1 MIPLTI
7 AEEIRTTILDY
18 LATTFNFQD
27 EEAEKALHDF
37 LVPPQRSESQ
47 TEGLFKGPYISLR
60 LPFRKADTG
69 AEIPLEIRPNFL
81 PYAHQLRSFERLSA
95 RDGHQPKPTLITT
108 GTGSGKT
115 ECFLFPVLDYCY
127 AHRGEAGIKA
137 IILYPMNALATDQ
150 SARLARMIA
159 GDPRLKGQVTAGI
172 YIGGEGEQLHG
183 GMGENNL
190 IDDRDVLRK
199 NPPDILLTNYK
210 MLDFLLLR
218 PEDKTLWAENKSE
231 TLRFLVL
238 DELHTY
244 DGAQGS
250 DVACLIR
257 RLKARLNI
265 PEKFLCPI
273 GTSATVTSEKGD
285 TRSLLTGYAEQIFA
299 EPFELDSVIIEDR
312 LNLDEF
318 IPTMSTR
325 DALPVEIDSLKEND
339 GESYDEYINRQTVA
353 WFGAPL
359 TEPEL
364 AEALRSHV
372 FLRAVL
378 AQISASILPLNDLIE
393 KMEKWDPTFSKFVR
407 AQQSLLIQSFLALVA
422 HARVHEGEDLRPFLT
437 CQVQLWVREI
447 SRLMRELNA
456 EPRFFWRDDVPLSSE
471 RRGFPAYFCRE
482 CGHSGWLTYMREG
495 DDYLTD
501 DNRKISSEY
510 FARSR
515 HIRYMYPSPKSDDP
529 DMEGSRVCSE
539 CLTVSSDEICKACN
553 KPTIPV
559 RIYSETSVPKSAK
572 EQPNDLQRC
581 PVCGTDNALSI
592 VGSQAASLSSV
603 AISHL
608 YTSPLNQD
616 KKLLAFTDSVQDAS
630 HRASFF
636 EARTYRFNLRTALQ
650 AALPDD
656 LPIRLNEL
664 TDKVL
669 SHWKSAWKG
678 NKHLNQR
685 VVATF
690 MPPDLRDLQNYKQYM
705 DLTEKSEGDT
715 SAAPIPPELEHDLQ
729 QRLSWEI
736 TMEYGFTA
744 RVGRSLEKVG
754 SSVAYLDPALLGEVA
769 EIIALRLPE
778 EIGSI
783 ENISSDAVR
792 HFLQGLLE
800 RTRIRG
806 GIVHSLLDRYIYNQ
820 GNWYFLTKK
829 ETPLLS
835 PFHKNSPRFP
845 RLLSDTPDG
854 KVFDLFVTSGTRP
867 TWYIDWCRKT
877 FGIKLQIP
885 DINEL
890 YRLVITVLDEKGL
903 LKRYS
908 RANDHSYGIEPRH
921 VWITSH
927 AVILKC
933 DHCGNLNTVPASEKQ
948 EWLHHPCMT
957 FRCSGHYAVEVSS
970 TQHYYREVYRRGQVE
985 RIFAHEHT
993 GLLSRSTREKVEKEF
1008 KTQTRADAT
1017 NLLTATP
1024 TLELGIDI
1032 GDLSSTMAC
1041 SVPPAPANY
1050 LQRIGRAGRKT
1061 GNSLILTLANA
1072 KPHDLYFFE
1081 EPLEMMAGVITPPGC
1096 YLDAPDMLKRQYL
1109 AYCMDTWTA
1118 TYQRVTLLPHN
1129 VSKMLAGISKGG
1141 FPENL
1146 ITFIED
1152 NRQRLIEGFM
1162 EIFGAEISSENQE
1175 KLRLYFSSD
1184 EAFEAIRAA
1193 IADTES
1199 ERKELRSARKVLKAR
1214 RDKLEADRAQF
1225 KDPETELKRIQQDL
1239 HLLLDMIKDIEEQ
1252 YTLNFFTDAGLLPNY
1267 AFPETGVKFEAVISG
1282 FDRKSENAKNY
1293 DLKKYVRAAA
1303 VAIRELAP
1311 SNHFYAE
1318 GRKLTISHIDV
1329 AGREKSIEKWQ
1340 FCDQCSHMELV
1351 QASHFSAACPVC
1363 GSGMW
1368 SDQGQQ
1374 HDMVRFSKAMSYV
1387 DLHDSKVGDEGDNRE
1402 RKQFQTNHYFE
1413 MPSENSGDAVILPSL
1428 PFGFEYHDQVTLR
1441 EINFA
1446 PKNPVGQNIPLAG
1459 EEQPL
1464 QGFKTCRDCGLT
1476 VETARTTDTGQTA
1489 PKHTRNCASATTA
1502 QQIEWEN
1509 IYLYRQVTSEA
1520 IRILLPVSTTL
1531 VEEKMA
1537 TFEAC
1542 LDLALRSKFK
1552 GNPDHLHILSHNE
1565 PAADGSR
1572 RRFLVIYDGVQGGT
1586 GFLKEIAKPEVFF
1599 EMLQLALDSLTS
1611 CRCRLTPEKQA
1622 CYRCLYSY
1630 RVQHD
1635 LKLISRKLGAEML
1648 SEILA
1653 QKDNREHVASL
1664 SQIHIDSLL
1673 ESELEQRFIYALGG
1687 FVKGKSGH
1695 TLSPT
1700 MYNGKQA
1707 WDFRLS
1713 ETNWII
1719 EPQVHLGRAQ
1729 GVDSASRA
1737 DFVFWPQNTQSKPVV
1752 VFTDG
1757 FSYHVKPGQSLGVV
1771 ADDIRKRRSIIDSN
1785 KYWVWSIVWDD
1796 VKAFED
1802 KNKDVDLHF
1811 FTTEQMRFIEQSTS
1825 SLREKSEGSLLK
1837 QNAVAQLIQYLREP
1851 SDESWRQI
1859 AAFISMATLRP
1870 QRPPLQNSILQSK
1883 MDDFC
1888 RSENAPDLSMPAES
1902 VPDGN
1907 LYSIILKGYTT
1918 IFSFMDPESI
1928 KNKRIEEFTVALRLN
1943 DFDIARNQP
1952 EFKEDWNR
1960 FWLLT
1965 NLLQFLPGFV
1975 PVSTEYIRSTA
1986 DEIAPSPVPVE
1997 PAGQEWTQVFKFAA
2011 PEIFSLLLDC
2021 QNANIP
2027 APIIGYELMDNTGR
2041 ISAIAEAAWED
2052 KKIAILVS
2060 DIEENKSFFDSLG
2073 WITFSSG
2080 DTSSALIEYF
2090 QTR

>member
-27 EEAEKALHDF
+27 EEVEKALLDF
-37 LVPPQRSESQ
+37 LAPKPNGETQAD
-47 TEGLFKGPYISLR
+47 GLFKGPYVSLR
-60 LPFRKADTG
+60 LPFRKADAG

-81 PYAHQLRSFERLSA
+81 PYAHQLRSFERLSG
-95 RDGHQPKPTLITT
+95 REGRKPKPTLITT

-159 GDPRLKGQVTAGI
+159 DDPRLKGQVSAGI
-172 YIGGEGEQLHG
+172 YIGGEGEG
-183 GMGENNL
+183 RGSMSENQL

-218 PEDKTLWAENKSE
+218 PEDKTLWAENTTE

-265 PEKFLCPI
+265 PEGFLCPI
-273 GTSATVTSEKGD
+273 GTSATVASEQGD
-285 TRSLLTGYAEQIFA
+285 TRSLLTSYAEQIFD
-299 EPFELDSVIIEDR
+299 ETFELDSVIVEDR
-312 LNLDEF
+312 LSLDEF
-318 IPTMSTR
+318 IPNMPTR
-325 DALPVEIDSLKEND
+325 DSLPAEIELLAEVN
-339 GESYDEYINRQTVA
+339 GESYDDYIRRQTTA
-353 WFGAPL
+353 WFGAFL
-359 TEPEL
+359 SAPEL
-364 AEALRSHV
+364 AQSLRSHA

-378 AQISASILPLNDLIE
+378 AQTSASILPLGELIE
-393 KMEKWDPTFSKFVR
+393 KLEKWDPTFAQFTHE
-407 AQQSLLIQSFLALVA
+407 QQSLLLQSFLALVA
-422 HARVHEGEDLRPFLT
+422 HARTQEGKDLRPFLT

-456 EPRFFWRDDVPLSSE
+456 EPKFFWRDDVPLSSE
-471 RRGFPAYFCRE
+471 RRGLPAYFCRE
-482 CGHSGWLTYMREG
+482 CGHSGWLTFMRDG

-501 DNRKISSEY
+501 DHRKVYNEY
-510 FARSR
+510 FSKTR
-515 HIRYMYPSPKSDDP
+515 HVRYVYPAPKNNEPNLD
-529 DMEGSRVCSE
+529 GFRVCGE
-539 CLTVSSDEICKACN
+539 CLTVSNDEICKACN
-553 KPTIPV
+553 KGTIPV
-559 RIYSETSVPKSAK
+559 HIHFDLSTPST
-572 EQPNDLQRC
+572 PNQQANDMQRC
-581 PVCGTDNALSI
+581 PVCGTDGALSI

-650 AALPDD
+650 AALPEDA
-656 LPIRLNEL
+656 PIRLDEL
-664 TDKVL
+664 TDRVI
-669 SHWKSAWKG
+669 SHWTSAWKG
-678 NKHLNQR
+678 NKYLNQR

-705 DLTEKSEGDT
+705 DLTEKSEGET
-715 SAAPIPPELEHDLQ
+715 VNAPIPSDLDHDLK
-729 QRLSWEI
+729 QRLSWEV

-754 SSVAYLDPALLGEVA
+754 SSVAYLDPALLDEVA

-778 EIGSI
+778 EIGTV
-783 ENISSDAVR
+783 ENVSKDAVR

-800 RTRIRG
+800 RTRTRG
-806 GIVHSLLDRYIYNQ
+806 GIVHPLLGHYAQEQ
-820 GNWYFLTKK
+820 GNWYLLTKK
-829 ETPLLS
+829 QQILMS

-845 RLLSDTPDG
+845 RFLSDANG
-854 KVFDLFVTSGTRP
+854 KVFDLFITAGNRR
-867 TWYIDWCRKT
+867 TWYVDWCQKT
-877 FGIKLQIP
+877 FGDKLQFAE
-885 DINEL
+885 INDL
-890 YRLVITVLDEKGL
+890 YRMTVSVLHEKGL
-903 LKRYS
+903 LKKYPK
-908 RANDHSYGIEPRH
+908 ANDNSYGIEPRH
-921 VWITSH
+921 VWVTH
-927 AVILKC
+927 QAVILKC
-933 DHCGNLNTVPASEKQ
+933 DQCGNLHTVPASEKD
-948 EWLHHPCMT
+948 EWLNHPCMA
-957 FRCSGHYAVEVSS
+957 FRCSGHYSVIIPSA
-970 TQHYYREVYRRGQVE
+970 QHYYREIYRRGQVE

-993 GLLSRSTREKVEKEF
+993 GLLSRPVREKVEKDF

-1072 KPHDLYFFE
+1072 QPHDLYFFE

-1118 TYQRVTLLPHN
+1118 THQRVTLLPHN
-1129 VSKMLAGISKGG
+1129 VSKMLAGIKKGG

-1146 ITFIED
+1146 ITFIQD
-1152 NRQRLIEGFM
+1152 NRQSLMDGFM
-1162 EIFGAEISSENQE
+1162 EIFGPQISKANRS
-1175 KLRLYFSSD
+1175 RLLAYFASD
-1184 EAFEAIRAA
+1184 ESFAAIRTA
-1193 IADTES
+1193 IAEVETE
-1199 ERKELRSARKVLKAR
+1199 RDELRSARKALKTR
-1214 RDKLEADRAQF
+1214 RDKIEADPAQF
-1225 KDPETELKRIQQDL
+1225 QNPEKELKRIQQDM
-1239 HLLLDMIKDIEEQ
+1239 HLLLDMIKNIEEQ
-1252 YTLNFFTDAGLLPNY
+1252 YILNFFTDAGLLPNY
-1267 AFPETGVKFEAVISG
+1267 AFPETGVKFEAVITG
-1282 FDRKSENAKNY
+1282 FDRKGDNAKNY
-1293 DLKKYVRAAA
+1293 EVKKYIRAAA

-1351 QASHFSAACPVC
+1351 QASHFSATCPVC
-1363 GSGMW
+1363 GSSMW

-1387 DLHDSKVGDEGDNRE
+1387 DLHDSKVGDEGENRE
-1402 RKQFQTNHYFE
+1402 RAQFNTNHYFE
-1413 MPSENSGDAVILPSL
+1413 MPPENSGDAIILPSL

-1446 PKNPVGQNIPLAG
+1446 PKNLGGQNIPIAG
-1459 EEQPL
+1459 EDQPL
-1464 QGFKTCRDCGLT
+1464 QGFKTCRDCGVT
-1476 VETARTTDTGQTA
+1476 VETSRTQNQGQEG

-1531 VEEKMA
+1531 VDEKMA

-1542 LDLALRSKFK
+1542 LDLALRRKFK
-1552 GNPDHLHILSHNE
+1552 GSPDHLHILPHNE
-1565 PAADGSR
+1565 PTADGNR
-1572 RRFLVIYDGVQGGT
+1572 RRFLVIYDSVQGGT
-1586 GFLKEIAKPEVFF
+1586 GFLKELAKPEVFF
-1599 EMLQLALDSLTS
+1599 DMLQLALDSLTS
-1611 CRCRLTPEKQA
+1611 CRCRLNPEKQA

-1630 RVQHD
+1630 RVKHD
-1635 LKLISRKLGAEML
+1635 LKLISRALGAEML

-1653 QKDNREHVASL
+1653 QKDSRETVTSL
-1664 SQIHIDSLL
+1664 SQIHIDSLI
-1673 ESELEQRFIYALGG
+1673 ESELEQRFVYALGNY
-1687 FVKGKSGH
+1687 VKGKAD
-1695 TLSPT
+1695 LKFSPT

-1707 WDFRLS
+1707 WDLRLGD
-1713 ETNWII
+1713 TNWIL
-1719 EPQVHLGRAQ
+1719 EPQVHLGHTQNVRA
-1729 GVDSASRA
+1729 ASRA
-1737 DFVFWPQNTQSKPVV
+1737 DFVLWSRNTQSKPIAI
-1752 VFTDG
+1752 FTDG
-1757 FSYHVKPGQSLGVV
+1757 FSYHVKPGQSLGGV
-1771 ADDIRKRRSIIDSN
+1771 ADDIKKRRAIIDSG
-1785 KYWVWSIVWDD
+1785 KFLVWSITWDD

-1802 KNKDVDLHF
+1802 KNKELDWRLF
-1811 FTTEQMRFIEQSTS
+1811 TS
-1825 SLREKSEGSLLK
+1825 SQISFLDQNLPVFRARPDGAILK
-1837 QNAVAQLIQYLREP
+1837 QNAVGQLIQYLREP
-1851 SDESWRQI
+1851 SEEIWAQV
-1859 AAFISMATLRP
+1859 AALMVLSTLRP
-1870 QRPPLQNSILQSK
+1870 PRPPLDRAILQSK
-1883 MDDFC
+1883 MDALC
-1888 RSENAPDLSMPAES
+1888 NSEIEVDLSMPDTSLA
-1902 VPDGN
+1902 DGN
-1907 LYSIILKGYTT
+1907 WYSVVLKGFTKL
-1918 IFSFMDPESI
+1918 FSFMQPESI
-1928 KNKRIEEFTVALRLN
+1928 QSKRIEEFTIALRLN
-1943 DFDIARNQP
+1943 DFDVARNQP

-1965 NLLQFLPGFV
+1965 NLLQFLPGFI
-1975 PVSTEYIRSTA
+1975 PVSTEYIRLTA
-1986 DEIAPSPVPVE
+1986 DEIAPVQTPVQTV
-1997 PAGQEWTQVFKFAA
+1997 GDEWAQAFRFAS
-2011 PEIFSLLLDC
+2011 PEISSLLQDC
-2021 QNANIP
+2021 QSASLS
-2027 APIIGYELMDNTGR
+2027 APIIGYELMDSTDR
-2041 ISAIAEAAWED
+2041 IAAIAEAAWED
-2052 KKIAILVS
+2052 KKIVILIS
-2060 DIEENKSFFDSLG
+2060 DIEENRPAFEDLG
-2073 WITFSSG
+2073 WVTFSAS
-2080 DTSSALIEYF
+2080 DTSIALIETYR
-2090 QTR
+2090 TR